1 MAAFGPEVSGSW
13 LSTSGVVGLSIILL
27 SIFLLALCSECS
39 RRSFELRDSE
49 VDKDPSI
56 LIKVVKLEEGLV
68 GTENPRNLKDEID
81 LSPCDG
87 NTFTPWRSHLRAPQN
102 QHDANRSTAPHS
114 ILQTIGGEGSN
125 STNHQPGAESSVSAH
140 VNSVYVQGSKKGR
153 ATVFSDGTPEEVL
166 EKVSSPPLPDS
177 KAQLEG

>member
-81 LSPCDG
+81 
-87 NTFTPWRSHLRAPQN
+87 
-102 QHDANRSTAPHS
+102 ANRSTAPHS